1 MKKFV
6 LTYICQ
12 LEGYKTAIKSLH
24 WNAVNM
30 SQHKLC
36 DDIADDIAKFQDTV
50 AEIEQGMNG
59 KLPYNKLQGT
69 AYKITNL
76 KKFVKDVIETAT
88 IFLKKC
94 EAKGDAYVGMKS
106 ECESF
111 IGTMQKNQYLAAFTM
126 KEDLKRRLNTPI
138 NESKEETIELTIAG
152 RTKTLT
158 ESQFKQVLHQAA
170 TKILNR

>member
-6 LTYICQ
+6 LTYICL

-50 AEIEQGMNG
+50 AEIEQGISGN
-59 KLPYNKLQGT
+59 LPYNKLQGT
-69 AYKITNL
+69 EYNITNL
-76 KKFVKDVIETAT
+76 KKFVQDVIETAT
-88 IFLKKC
+88 AFLKKC
-94 EAKGDAYVGMKS
+94 ESKGDAYVGMKS

-111 IGTMQKNQYLAAFTM
+111 IGTMQKNQYLVAFTM
-126 KEDLKRRLNTPI
+126 KEDLKRRLNASI
-138 NESKEETIELTIAG
+138 NESKEEMVELTIGG

-158 ESQFKQVLHQAA
+158 ESQFKQVLRQA
-170 TKILNR
+170 TMSILKQ